1 MFGTVGILVSLGLLI
16 FLAYRGITVLVLAPL
31 LAIVAVLFNGGVPVL
46 ASYTEIFMTSFAG
59 YAKAYFPL
67 FLLGAIFGKVMD
79 DSGSAR
85 SIAAAIVKRL
95 GKDKAILAIVL
106 SCALLTYGGVSLF
119 VVAFAVYP
127 IAAALFREAE
137 IPKRLIPGSIALG
150 SFTFTMT
157 ALPGSS
163 QIQNAIPMPY
173 FGTDTYAAPI
183 IGIVGALI
191 MFGGGVAWLNYRA
204 KRAQSQGK
212 GYTDGL
218 KASAVATIIETNE
231 ENTEVPAEV
240 PAEVSTD
247 KGPGFFTAMLPVIM
261 VLGFNFALSKM
272 IFPQM
277 DLSYLEAA
285 PYNTTADKVIGQ
297 WSLILAVSLGIICTL
312 ALHWRRFKQP
322 TNSINQG
329 ALGSLLAIINT
340 CSEVGYGNVIS
351 KLPAFDLIK
360 NGMLGISK
368 NPLISESISISVLAG
383 ITGSASGGMSI
394 ALEILGDTYL
404 DMAQAVQ
411 LNPEVLHR
419 VATIACGSLD
429 ALPHNG
435 AVITL
440 LAICGLS
447 HKQSYADIG
456 MVAVVIPV
464 GATIAAVVLGSF
476 GVV

>member
-1 MFGTVGILVSLGLLI
+1 MIGTLGIFISLILLI
-16 FLAYRGITVLVLAPL
+16 YLAYRGITVLVLAPL
-31 LAIVAVLFNGGVPVL
+31 LAVVAVLFNGGVPVL
-46 ASYTEIFMTSFAG
+46 ASYTEVFMSSFAG

-79 DSGSAR
+79 DSGSAKA
-85 SIAAAIVKRL
+85 IAQAIVQRL
-95 GKDKAILAIVL
+95 GKERAILAIVL

-127 IAAALFREAE
+127 IAAALFREAD
-137 IPKRLIPGSIALG
+137 IPKSLIPGSIALG

-157 ALPGSS
+157 AIPGTP

-183 IGIVGALI
+183 IGLVGAAI
-191 MFGGGVAWLNYRA
+191 MFGGGVGWLNFRA
-204 KRAQSQGK
+204 RRAQQQGR
-212 GYTDGL
+212 GYGDEQPEKLATADTE
-218 KASAVATIIETNE
+218 ASTVL
-231 ENTEVPAEV
+231 PAFMG
-240 PAEVSTD
+240 AL
-247 KGPGFFTAMLPVIM
+247 LPVLI
-261 VLGFNFALSKM
+261 VLGLNFLLSKVM
-272 IFPQM
+272 FPAM
-277 DLSYLEAA
+277 DLSYLSDA
-285 PYNTTADKVIGQ
+285 PYNTSPDKVIGQ
-297 WSLILAVSLGIICTL
+297 WSLILSVSVGILSAL
-312 ALHWRRFKQP
+312 ALHWKRFSRP
-322 TNSINQG
+322 TESINQG

-351 KLPAFDLIK
+351 KLPAFDIIK
-360 NGMLGISK
+360 NSMLGISS

-404 DMAQAVQ
+404 QMAQAVN

-447 HKQSYADIG
+447 HKEAYADIG

-464 GATIAAVVLGSF
+464 AATASAVVLGSM

>member
-1 MFGTVGILVSLGLLI
+1 MLGTLGILISLGLLI
-16 FLAYRGITVLVLAPL
+16 YLAYRGITVLVLAPL
-31 LAIVAVLFNGGVPVL
+31 LAIVAVLFNGGVPIL
-46 ASYTEIFMTSFAG
+46 ASYTEVFMTSFAG

-85 SIAAAIVKRL
+85 SIAEAIVKRL
-95 GKDKAILAIVL
+95 GKDKAILSIVL

-157 ALPGSS
+157 ALPGSP

-191 MFGGGVAWLNYRA
+191 MFGGGVTWLNYRA

-218 KASAVATIIETNE
+218 KEVADTA
-231 ENTEVPAEV
+231 NTGAPPPPVHEQ
-240 PAEVSTD
+240 
-247 KGPGFFTAMLPVIM
+247 GPGFWSAILPVII
-261 VLGFNFALSKM
+261 VLGFNFLLSKL
-272 IFPQM
+272 IFPTM
-277 DLSYLEAA
+277 NLSYLEAA
-285 PYNTTADKVIGQ
+285 PYQTSAEKVIGQ
-297 WSLILAVSLGIICTL
+297 WSLILAVGLGIIATL
-312 ALHWRRFKQP
+312 TLHWRRFNHP
-322 TNSINQG
+322 TTSINEG

-404 DMAQAVQ
+404 SMAQAAQ
-411 LNPEVLHR
+411 ISPEVLHR

-447 HKQSYADIG
+447 HKQAYADIG

-464 GATIAAVVLGSF
+464 GATTAAVVLGSL

>member
-1 MFGTVGILVSLGLLI
+1 MFGTLGILISLGLLI

-46 ASYTEIFMTSFAG
+46 ASYTEVFMTSFAG

-85 SIAAAIVKRL
+85 SIAEAIVKRL

-137 IPKRLIPGSIALG
+137 IPKRLIPGAIALG

-157 ALPGSS
+157 ALPGSP

-183 IGIVGALI
+183 IGMVGALI

-218 KASAVATIIETNE
+218 KEAPEAPPTQAAQAAS
-231 ENTEVPAEV
+231 
-240 PAEVSTD
+240 
-247 KGPGFFTAMLPVIM
+247 KGPSFWTAILPVIL
-261 VLGFNFALSKM
+261 VLGFNFMLSKI
-272 IFPQM
+272 IFPAI
-277 DLSYLEAA
+277 DLGYLEAA
-285 PYNTTADKVIGQ
+285 PYSTTADKVIGQ
-297 WSLILAVSLGIICTL
+297 WSLILAVSLGIVSTL
-312 ALHWRRFKQP
+312 ALHWRRFIQP
-322 TNSINQG
+322 ITSINEG
-329 ALGSLLAIINT
+329 AMGSLLAIINT

-404 DMAQAVQ
+404 NMAQAVQ

-464 GATIAAVVLGSF
+464 GATVAAVVLGSL

>member
-1 MFGTVGILVSLGLLI
+1 MIGILGIVLSLGLLI
-16 FLAYRGITVLVLAPL
+16 YLAFRGVTVLVLAPL
-31 LAIVAVLFNGGVPVL
+31 LAMLAVILNGGVPVL
-46 ASYTEIFMTSFAG
+46 ASYTEVFMTSFAG

-85 SIAAAIVKRL
+85 AIAERIVKIL
-95 GKDKAILAIVL
+95 GKDRAILAIVL

-127 IAAALFREAE
+127 IAAALFRAADL
-137 IPKRLIPGSIALG
+137 PKTLIPGSIALG

-157 ALPGSS
+157 ALPGSP

-183 IGIVGALI
+183 IGLVAAAI
-191 MFGGGVAWLNYRA
+191 MFGGGVGWLNFRA
-204 KRAQSQGK
+204 RRAQNKGLGYGDHADNKAETHGK
-212 GYTDGL
+212 LPSFLTAL
-218 KASAVATIIETNE
+218 LPII
-231 ENTEVPAEV
+231 V
-240 PAEVSTD
+240 
-247 KGPGFFTAMLPVIM
+247 
-261 VLGFNFALSKM
+261 VLGLNFVLSK
-272 IFPQM
+272 FVFGQM
-277 DLSYLEAA
+277 DLSYLKEA
-285 PYNTTADKVIGQ
+285 PYNIKPDKVIGQ
-297 WSLILAVSLGIICTL
+297 WSLILAVGAGILATLGM
-312 ALHWRRFKQP
+312 HWKRFKKP
-322 TNSINQG
+322 TDSVNQG
-329 ALGSLLAIINT
+329 ALGSLLAIVNT

-351 KLPAFDLIK
+351 KLPAFDTIK
-360 NGMLGISK
+360 NGMLGISN

-394 ALEILGDTYL
+394 ALEILGKTYL
-404 DMAQAVQ
+404 DMAAAV
-411 LNPEVLHR
+411 NIDPEVLHR

-456 MVAVVIPV
+456 MVAVVIPLA
-464 GATIAAVVLGSF
+464 ATASAVILGSL
-476 GVV
+476 GIV